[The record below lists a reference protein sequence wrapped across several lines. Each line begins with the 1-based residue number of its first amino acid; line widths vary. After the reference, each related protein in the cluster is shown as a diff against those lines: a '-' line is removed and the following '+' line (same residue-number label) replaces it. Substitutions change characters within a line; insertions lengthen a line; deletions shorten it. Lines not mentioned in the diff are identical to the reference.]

1 MAKAQAG
8 IKSWP
13 IRRSLPQTCH
23 YDPAM
28 VVIAGRETH
37 LVLLLDYLWKESYE
51 GEMPVTFRAY
61 DFLGSSTRVTRQL
74 IL

>member
-1 MAKAQAG
+1 
-8 IKSWP
+8 
-13 IRRSLPQTCH
+13 
-23 YDPAM
+23 M